1 MTQIILE
8 ALEDLKEQMYRSGTV
23 RRLYRDVFGFEVGD
37 EEYEQREALRLKYG
51 AVSLAPPSEQAKLKR
66 FG

>member
-37 EEYEQREALRLKYG
+37 EEYEQRESLRLKYG